1 MKLIRVFERAIV
13 VVLIALMML
22 VIFLSTVELGY
33 LVITDILSSPN
44 YLIGITELLK
54 IFGFFLLVLIGI
66 ELLGTIEA
74 YFEEHA
80 IHDEVVLIVAI
91 IAVARKVIV
100 LDLEKYTSDTLFAIA
115 AILLAL
121 SLGYFLVKRARI
133 SRNVSVKP
141 DRDTGV

>member
-1 MKLIRVFERAIV
+1 MKLIRIFERAIV

-33 LVITDILSSPN
+33 LVVTDILSSPN
-44 YLIGITELLK
+44 YLIGITELLR

-141 DRDTGV
+141 GRDAGV